1 MFGIA
6 SRGLKE
12 GASVFLVLAKIIF
25 PVTVMITILQYTP
38 VLPFFIELIAP
49 FMRVFGLSGEAA
61 MPLVLG
67 NALGLYA
74 GIGAIISFDFTV
86 KEVFIMAMMLS
97 FSHNIIVESA
107 VASRVGVSWWLVSLI
122 RIVLAI
128 LSALIINLVWDG
140 GAEIAQYGFLASS
153 EVVLH
158 SWGAIVIHGF
168 KTALI
173 AIVQI
178 SLIIFPLMI
187 MMQFLRELGFL
198 HKISK
203 LFAPFTKML
212 GMKENTSF
220 TLVAGMIVGLSMGA
234 GVMIQAVKEDG
245 VSKKDTIL
253 ALIFLVSCHAVIEDT
268 VVFIPL
274 GIPVWPLLL
283 IRFLTAVVLT
293 VIVAVVWNRIEKTQ
307 KGRNLK
313 YEH

>member
-6 SRGLKE
+6 FRGIRE

-25 PVTVMITILQYTP
+25 PVTVIITILQYTP
-38 VLPFFIELIAP
+38 VLPFLIELITP
-49 FMRVFGLSGEAA
+49 FMHVLGLSGEAA

-74 GIGAIISFDFTV
+74 GIGAIISFEFTV

-97 FSHNIIVESA
+97 FSHNIFVESA

-128 LSALIINLVWDG
+128 FSALIINLVWDG

-158 SWGAIVIHGF
+158 SWGAIVLHGF
-168 KTALI
+168 KTALM
-173 AIVQI
+173 AIIQI

-187 MMQFLRELGFL
+187 IMQFLRELGLL

-203 LFAPFTKML
+203 LCAPFTKML

-245 VSKKDTIL
+245 VSKKDTML

-274 GIPVWPLLL
+274 GIPVWPLLV
-283 IRFLTAVVLT
+283 IRFLTAVILT
-293 VIVAVVWNRIEKTQ
+293 VIVAIVWNRIEKTQ
-307 KGRNLK
+307 KERKLK